1 MAKAYST
8 DLRLRVLAD
17 YDNGVRLVN
26 LADRYR
32 VSERWLYKLL
42 RQRKETRCIEPRR
55 GRTGPKPKLA
65 AHENRLRELIDAVPD
80 ATLEELKQ
88 KLGLGVSITTL
99 WRALRDLGVT
109 LKKSAPRGRA
119 SSLLACGDSG
129 TGPEKVCFSR

>member
-1 MAKAYST
+1 MGKAYST

-17 YDNGVRLVN
+17 YDDGVRPVN

-32 VSERWLYKLL
+32 VYERWVYKLL
-42 RQRKETRCIEPRR
+42 RQRKETGCIEPRR

-80 ATLEELKQ
+80 ATLEEIRQ

-109 LKKSAPRGRA
+109 FKKSAQRGRTTTA
-119 SSLLACGDSG
+119 
-129 TGPEKVCFSR
+129 